1 MAEHNILY
9 TAIEFQDDSPIP
21 GNETTS
27 VDNKENHPKNQIERY
42 KNNLKRPFR
51 FTKEDQLTLKICLEC

>member
-42 KNNLKRPFR
+42 KNINYRLSCDCY
-51 FTKEDQLTLKICLEC
+51 KEFLSLYHPG